1 MRRRLKRE
9 EKKLSLF
16 DHVSLSQ
23 FLFGPSSRSLFTD
36 QKLLVYRKFV
46 IRCGHDA
53 HGRNSKLILTRRF
66 NVSNGLSALRLQRIC
81 PTISDDEKP
90 CATNPAT
97 VNRALIF
104 SIGLPFEIRSFSE
117 AFIWK
122 DTAARNQLL
131 PSLLFCFVEIVSSR
145 LAPSRITNSWKMAPS
160 LKRTC
165 FARWMRRFR
174 YLKPW

>member
-16 DHVSLSQ
+16 DHFSLSQ

-46 IRCGHDA
+46 MRCGHDA
-53 HGRNSKLILTRRF
+53 QRRNSKLILTRRF
-66 NVSNGLSALRLQRIC
+66 NVSNGLPALRLQRIC
-81 PTISDDEKP
+81 PTISDNEKP
-90 CATNPAT
+90 CVTNPAT

-122 DTAARNQLL
+122 DPAAAARNQLL
-131 PSLLFCFVEIVSSR
+131 PSLLFWFVEIVSSR

-160 LKRTC
+160 LKADMFDEWEGLDT
-165 FARWMRRFR
+165 
-174 YLKPW
+174 